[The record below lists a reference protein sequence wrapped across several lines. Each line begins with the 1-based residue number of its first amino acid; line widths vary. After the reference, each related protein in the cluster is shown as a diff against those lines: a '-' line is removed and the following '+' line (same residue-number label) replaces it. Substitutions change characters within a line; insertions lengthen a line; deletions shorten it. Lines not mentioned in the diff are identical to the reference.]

1 MNKTAFKHD
10 RPNDSAGF
18 LLWQVTSLWKSELE
32 KVFTSYGIT
41 QLQFAVLAS
50 LKWFEEQHQ
59 ETTQAHIVEHAKID
73 KMTVSRALRK
83 LEKLGWVAR
92 ERSNNDGRALG
103 IGLTEQGKDKVNQAI
118 VDVEA
123 ADDRFFAGLTEQNLT
138 AYKDLTVLLIQS
150 RMQL

>member
-1 MNKTAFKHD
+1 
-10 RPNDSAGF
+10 
-18 LLWQVTSLWKSELE
+18 
-32 KVFTSYGIT
+32 
-41 QLQFAVLAS
+41 
-50 LKWFEEQHQ
+50 
-59 ETTQAHIVEHAKID
+59 
-73 KMTVSRALRK
+73 VSRALRK

-123 ADDRFFAGLTEQNLT
+123 ADDRFFAGLTEQNLS
-138 AYKDLTVLLIQS
+138 AYKGLTILLIQS